1 MQVRGFSLF
10 LASVWVDIASWYCV
24 DHKGYV
30 FPGEGNSTFYAV
42 ILPHLDALLASSV
55 VNDDNS
61 SETWGLLGLLV
72 LLSGVQTGPPRL
84 DPGLDLPPV
93 PAWWQMG

>member
-1 MQVRGFSLF
+1 MRVRGFSPF
-10 LASVWVDIASWYCV
+10 PASVRVDIASWYGV

-30 FPGEGNSTFYAV
+30 FPGEGNSALHAV

-55 VNDDNS
+55 VNDDDS
-61 SETWGLLGLLV
+61 SGAWGLHGLLV
-72 LLSGVQTGPPRL
+72 LLSEVQTGSPRL

-93 PAWWQMG
+93 PAW